1 MLSKKVVITA
11 QVFIS
16 GMMAFLMTAFFAAL
30 HLGFTAAMVDAWV
43 NSFVIAWPVAFC
55 LSLIV
60 SPVAFMI
67 AGKLVGFRG
76 RAALKTA
83 QNDIA

>member
-16 GMMAFLMTAFFAAL
+16 GMMAFLMTAFFATL
-30 HLGFTAAMVDAWV
+30 HLGFTGAMIDAWV
-43 NSFVIAWPVAFC
+43 DSFVIAWPVAFC

-67 AGKLVGFRG
+67 AGRLVGSLG
-76 RAALKTA
+76 NVAPETA
-83 QNDIA
+83 KNDIA